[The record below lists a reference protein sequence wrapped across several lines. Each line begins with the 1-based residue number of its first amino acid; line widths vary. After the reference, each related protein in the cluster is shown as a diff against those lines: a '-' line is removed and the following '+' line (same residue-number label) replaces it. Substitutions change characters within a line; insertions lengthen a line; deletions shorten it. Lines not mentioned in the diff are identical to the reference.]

1 MSVHVPVDELADAAA
16 GLLDRGRAAEIAAH
30 LTQCP
35 DCRRVDTDLRHVS
48 QVLAAEPAPVM
59 PVEVADRL
67 ATAVAAESDRRTL
80 AVNPRPVRR
89 QRSLGPFRARPA
101 WSSRRVVG
109 AALAAAAA
117 AGAVGFLGYFVSAS
131 TGLNEPTATSVAVSS
146 KNLGQQ
152 ARALQES
159 RDLDPHRFSAAWD
172 CARQVTDGRI
182 TGIASAV
189 VDGVPALLVYT
200 RSDAVTVVTVV
211 TGCDRG
217 APAAGPSTQL
227 PR

>member
-30 LTQCP
+30 VAECP
-35 DCRRVDTDLRHVS
+35 DCQRVDSHLRHVS
-48 QVLAAEPAPVM
+48 QLLAAEPAPAM
-59 PVEVADRL
+59 PAEVAERL
-67 ATAVAAESDRRTL
+67 ATVVAAESDRRTR
-80 AVNPRPVRR
+80 AATPRPMRR
-89 QRSLGPFRARPA
+89 QRSLGPFRARSA
-101 WSSRRVVG
+101 WSKRRLAG

-117 AGAVGFLGYFVSAS
+117 AGAVGFLGYFVSTS
-131 TGLNEPTATSVAVSS
+131 TGLNEPTTTSVAVSS

-200 RSDAVTVVTVV
+200 RSDAATVVTVV

-217 APAAGPSTQL
+217 TPSAGPSTQL
-227 PR
+227 LR